1 MAADY
6 AEDAQSR
13 DLSADYALFFRYLQG
28 TGPLDLLDL
37 GCGPGRDLGHF
48 KRLGHR
54 AIGLDGSAQ
63 FVEMARAATGCTV
76 FQQDFLSLDLPQS
89 ALDGIFAIASL
100 FHVPPEALPGVLAA
114 LLQYLRPGGLLFAL
128 NPRGRNEHGWM
139 GDRFCTY
146 LRFGTWRRHMRE
158 AGFVYLAHEYRPLGV
173 PRKRQQWV
181 SSVWRKPASP

>member
-28 TGPLDLLDL
+28 AGPLDLLDL

-63 FVEMARAATGCTV
+63 FVEIARTATGCPV
-76 FQQDFLSLDLPQS
+76 LQQDFLSLDLPPS
-89 ALDGIFAIASL
+89 ALDGIFASASL
-100 FHVPPEALPGVLAA
+100 FHVPPAALPGVLAA
-114 LLQYLRPGGLLFAL
+114 LLKTLRPGGVLFAL

-158 AGFVYLAHEYRPLGV
+158 AGFVYLAHECRPLGV
-173 PRKRQQWV
+173 PRKRQQWL